1 MNDHDA
7 KQVLEAVL
15 FSSSDAVTLKQ
26 LHAVLGNPREHDVS
40 ALAEALNR
48 DYESTGRTFRAVRIG
63 EGYQLRTLPM
73 YKTWVL
79 KASPHKPTRL
89 TAAQLETLSI
99 VAYRQPVTRGEV
111 EHLRGV
117 DASFALRTL
126 LEKRLVRIIG
136 KDQGPGRPI
145 LYGTSREFL
154 SLFNLAD
161 LKDLPTLADFDLP
174 PPNRF
179 EHPNAQPAALPAAQ
193 AADEQL
199 AIPSL
204 AEAG

>member
-1 MNDHDA
+1 MNEQDA

-15 FSSSDAVTLKQ
+15 FSSSDVCSLKQ
-26 LHAVLGNPREHDVS
+26 LNAVLGSPREHDIVQ
-40 ALAEALNR
+40 LVEALNGE
-48 DYESTGRTFRAVRIG
+48 YESTGRTFRIHRIG
-63 EGYQLRTLPM
+63 EGFQMRTQPM
-73 YKTWVL
+73 YKTWIL
-79 KASPHKPTRL
+79 KAVPHKAARL
-89 TAAQLETLSI
+89 SPAQLETMSI
-99 VAYRQPVTRGEV
+99 VAYRQPVTRSEV

-126 LEKRLVRIIG
+126 LEKRLVRIVG

-174 PPNRF
+174 APNRF
-179 EHPNAQPAALPAAQ
+179 EHPNAQPEATPEDAQLP
-193 AADEQL
+193 
-199 AIPSL
+199 IPNL

>member
-1 MNDHDA
+1 MNAQDA
-7 KQVLEAVL
+7 KQVIEAVL
-15 FSSSDAVTLKQ
+15 FSSSDVVTLKQ
-26 LHAVLGNPREHDVS
+26 LHAVLGLPREHDVP
-40 ALAEALNR
+40 ALAEELNR
-48 DYESTGRTFRAVRIG
+48 DYESTGRTFRLVSIG

-89 TAAQLETLSI
+89 TPAQLETLSI

-136 KDQGPGRPI
+136 KDPGPGRPI

-161 LKDLPTLADFDLP
+161 LKELPTLADFDLP
-174 PPNRF
+174 GPNRF
-179 EHPNAQPAALPAAQ
+179 EHPNAQPAAQP
-193 AADEQL
+193 ADEQL

>member
-1 MNDHDA
+1 MNEQDA

-15 FSSSDAVTLKQ
+15 FSSSDVCSLKQ
-26 LHAVLGNPREHDVS
+26 LNAVLGPPREHDVPK
-40 ALAEALNR
+40 LVEALNA
-48 DYESTGRTFRAVRIG
+48 DYEATGRTFRIARIG
-63 EGYQLRTLPM
+63 EGYQMRTLPM
-73 YKTWVL
+73 YKTWIL
-79 KASPHKPTRL
+79 KAAPHKPARL
-89 TAAQLETLSI
+89 TPAQLETLSI
-99 VAYRQPVTRGEV
+99 VAYRQPVTRSEV

-136 KDQGPGRPI
+136 KDQGPGRPM

-154 SLFNLAD
+154 SLFNLTD

-174 PPNRF
+174 GPSRF
-179 EHPNAQPAALPAAQ
+179 EHPGAQEPKP
-193 AADEQL
+193 DEQQL
-199 AIPSL
+199 PIPNL

>member
-1 MNDHDA
+1 MNDQDA
-7 KQVLEAVL
+7 KQVIEAVL
-15 FSSSDAVTLKQ
+15 FSSSDAVPLKQ
-26 LHAVLGNPREHDVS
+26 LDAVLGNPHEHDVP
-40 ALAEALNR
+40 ALAEALNQ
-48 DYESTGRTFRAVRIG
+48 DYESTGRTFRIVRIG
-63 EGYQLRTLPM
+63 EGYQLRTLPR

-79 KASPHKPTRL
+79 KASPHKPARL
-89 TAAQLETLSI
+89 TPAQLETLAI

-136 KDQGPGRPI
+136 KDPGAGRPI

-174 PPNRF
+174 GPNRY
-179 EHPNAQPAALPAAQ
+179 EHPNAQPQAQPA
-193 AADEQL
+193 EPQL
-199 AIPSL
+199 NLPSL